1 MCFRYVLLAK
11 AVQLPWV
18 RIQSEGEGCMEQ
30 FSRSQRLAFCGA
42 AVVLAL
48 VFALAIVYFTAFAPG
63 HPHFKH
69 DLLLL
74 FLGLGSLIIAWFA
87 WPPRVPSRD

>member
-1 MCFRYVLLAK
+1 
-11 AVQLPWV
+11 
-18 RIQSEGEGCMEQ
+18 MEQ

-42 AVVLAL
+42 AVVLAFMF
-48 VFALAIVYFTAFAPG
+48 VVAIVYFTAFAPG

-74 FLGLGSLIIAWFA
+74 FLSLGSLTVAWFA
-87 WPPRVPSRD
+87 WPPRVSSHD